1 MDGVRL
7 LVRDLNAELL
17 SRHQYFSLEGVHSST
32 HLLNCHHNFH
42 GVQAVQAEV
51 VGEVS
56 SRRELVKVL
65 EGV

>member
-1 MDGVRL
+1 MNGVRL

-17 SRHQYFSLEGVHSST
+17 SRHQCLSLKGVHFST
-32 HLLNCHHNFH
+32 YLLNCHHNFD

-56 SRRELVKVL
+56 SRRELAKVL
-65 EGV
+65 ECV